1 IAEIQNKDEWNS
13 ASRFFWETVVENR
26 TVSIGGNSA
35 YEHFHPSNDFSKM
48 ITSVEG
54 PETCNTY
61 NMLKL
66 SVQLFLDEGLSK
78 YVDYYE
84 RALYNHILSTQHPVH
99 GGFVYFTPMRPEH
112 YRVYS
117 QPQTSFWC
125 CVGSGLE
132 NHSKYAEFIYAHKK
146 DDLYVNLFI
155 PSKLKWK
162 EKAIEI
168 IQEN

>member
-1 IAEIQNKDEWNS
+1 
-13 ASRFFWETVVENR
+13 
-26 TVSIGGNSA
+26 
-35 YEHFHPSNDFSKM
+35 
-48 ITSVEG
+48 
-54 PETCNTY
+54 
-61 NMLKL
+61 LKL

-168 IQEN
+168 IQENNFPNEAATKFRINSKKKAKFNLKIRYPKWVK